1 MKEGKR
7 DGERD
12 MDGCW
17 VGSSSEPLRIFSRTS
32 RKMNSFSI
40 PTSQGLTNWYM
51 GELFLNPVFLKHCC
65 FNSEVFKN
73 IFKI

>member
-1 MKEGKR
+1 MKTVCWERSWAKVRVVRSGVEENMKEGKR

-32 RKMNSFSI
+32 RKM
-40 PTSQGLTNWYM
+40 GKL
-51 GELFLNPVFLKHCC
+51 
-65 FNSEVFKN
+65 
-73 IFKI
+73 

>member
-7 DGERD
+7 EGERD

-17 VGSSSEPLRIFSRTS
+17 VGSSSDPLRIFSRTS

-40 PTSQGLTNWYM
+40 PMSQGLTNWYM
-51 GELFLNPVFLKHCC
+51 GESFLNPVFLKHCC
-65 FNSEVFKN
+65 FNSEGF
-73 IFKI
+73 FF